1 MSIINHLAT
10 IDWHDDAMRPLE
22 QFTWSFNSS
31 HTPTTDNK
39 ITNQPTFHPFPRLP
53 AELRARIW
61 AIALYNQTKHL
72 GLDYIP
78 HAVEIH
84 GANGKIT
91 VRTDRGYPSLFF
103 VNREARYE
111 AAKVDGGAWYA
122 IDSGVEVYASLD
134 KEEVVFFSCYKGPRD
149 SRIPSPG
156 GQFACFRYNY
166 QCWYH

>member
-1 MSIINHLAT
+1 MSIIKYLAT

-22 QFTWSFNSS
+22 QFNWSFSGS
-31 HTPTTDNK
+31 HTPATDNN

-61 AIALYNQTKHL
+61 AIALCDQTKHI

-78 HAVEIH
+78 YAVEVH
-84 GANGKIT
+84 GAKGTIT
-91 VRTDRGYPSLFF
+91 VRTERGYPSLFY

-111 AAKVDGGAWYA
+111 AAKVDGGAWYT
-122 IDSGVEVYASLD
+122 IDSGVEIYASLD
-134 KEEVVFFSCYKGPRD
+134 KEEFVFFSCYKGPRD